1 MIELKSLA
9 DLERALRET
18 KRPVVLFKH
27 STQCPVSAAADEEYR
42 AFAGAHP
49 DSALFTHLDLLAHR
63 DVSNAIAKRLGVRHE
78 SPQAIVV
85 RGGRAFGVLNHHEIS
100 AEELERLLAP
110 ERAT

>member
-42 AFAGAHP
+42 AFAGTHP

-63 DVSNAIAKRLGVRHE
+63 DVSNAIARRLDVRHE
-78 SPQAIVV
+78 SPQAIVL
-85 RGGRAFGVLNHHEIS
+85 RGNQIVAVLNHNEIT
-100 AEELERLLAP
+100 ANALTALLGG
-110 ERAT
+110 